1 MIIELLLIVFL
12 TLLAAAIGKRILR
25 FFKFDFNTF
34 IEEFVFSAGIGLS
47 AIVFL
52 VWGLGQFG
60 LLYTWFFYLIILV
73 SSVIFFKEIKFFA
86 VGFVRTL
93 KKLLSL
99 EFNLLN
105 IALLSF
111 LFITVFMTVAGALAP
126 PTGHDALVYHLAWP
140 KCFAR
145 DNSISHI
152 PYSRTSLWPYFMEML
167 FTLGIILK
175 NGIVAKL
182 FHLLMGM
189 LTALAVFSLSRRYL
203 SLQLSIMASII
214 CFLTPG
220 VFTQATYAYV
230 DLASAFFTFLSVYS
244 FFLWFNSGSKRWI
257 VLVGVFCGVTMGVKY
272 LGAYT
277 CVTLT
282 IGLLVAIFW
291 TKKLRVPEGIKIIL
305 IFAGVAIVVAM
316 PWYIRSF
323 IVVGN
328 PVYPFM
334 HEIFGGAGWKTE
346 FVPIGMMTGFTRYV
360 FAPWNLT
367 MYPGSYGGEESQIGP
382 VFIAIIPALL
392 VIRKVETHLKYLILF
407 NLTFF
412 ALWLLGY
419 QAVRYATPIIPMMS
433 LVLVFIYKEITNLE
447 SERFSKFMVLFIL
460 LCLGFNAC
468 LSIYYNRNKILVAF
482 GVQSKSSYLTREE
495 RSYSISKYVNGNIP
509 ENSKIIAVNV
519 PHIFYFDRS
528 IFREVMVWVVTNY
541 DKNNNTLEE
550 VKSWLKGKGFTHILV
565 REEANK
571 SLGSRG
577 SRNRLTHMLSN
588 DKFKTHDLY
597 LCHTEKFVSKVGNES
612 TYSLYKIKD

>member
-1 MIIELLLIVFL
+1 
-12 TLLAAAIGKRILR
+12 
-25 FFKFDFNTF
+25 
-34 IEEFVFSAGIGLS
+34 
-47 AIVFL
+47 
-52 VWGLGQFG
+52 
-60 LLYTWFFYLIILV
+60 
-73 SSVIFFKEIKFFA
+73 
-86 VGFVRTL
+86 
-93 KKLLSL
+93 
-99 EFNLLN
+99 
-105 IALLSF
+105 
-111 LFITVFMTVAGALAP
+111 
-126 PTGHDALVYHLAWP
+126 
-140 KCFAR
+140 
-145 DNSISHI
+145 
-152 PYSRTSLWPYFMEML
+152 
-167 FTLGIILK
+167 
-175 NGIVAKL
+175 
-182 FHLLMGM
+182 
-189 LTALAVFSLSRRYL
+189 
-203 SLQLSIMASII
+203 
-214 CFLTPG
+214 
-220 VFTQATYAYV
+220 
-230 DLASAFFTFLSVYS
+230 
-244 FFLWFNSGSKRWI
+244 
-257 VLVGVFCGVTMGVKY
+257 
-272 LGAYT
+272 
-277 CVTLT
+277 
-282 IGLLVAIFW
+282 
-291 TKKLRVPEGIKIIL
+291 
-305 IFAGVAIVVAM
+305 
-316 PWYIRSF
+316 
-323 IVVGN
+323 
-328 PVYPFM
+328 
-334 HEIFGGAGWKTE
+334 
-346 FVPIGMMTGFTRYV
+346 
-360 FAPWNLT
+360 

-495 RSYSISKYVNGNIP
+495 RSYSISKYVNDNIP

-519 PHIFYFDRS
+519 PHIFYFDRP

-577 SRNRLTHMLSN
+577 SRNRLTHIMSN
-588 DKFKTHDLY
+588 DKFKTRDLY